1 MWSWNAT
8 TLYKNITC
16 HYTITSYR
24 QHCCSYVAV
33 VMTTASYTYVAIWL
47 HVSHCMELLQ
57 LLPYGVQ
64 RSAAIYSCHGDG
76 KLHSYTLLMLQLS
89 GMIQCL
95 MDHRYFLM
103 MMLADDSV
111 LWYVPLVPVNTDHQ
125 ILRHC
130 SRLQSHIC

>member
-1 MWSWNAT
+1 M
-8 TLYKNITC
+8 
-16 HYTITSYR
+16 ITSYR
-24 QHCCSYVAV
+24 QHCCSYVAEV
-33 VMTTASYTYVAIWL
+33 TTTASYSYSYICSYMAACIPL
-47 HVSHCMELLQ
+47 ELLQ
-57 LLPYGVQ
+57 LPPYGVH
-64 RSAAIYSCHGDG
+64 RSAVIYSCHVDG